1 MTYKHHYHNHKL
13 IINNIFVE
21 LEDNTLDD
29 EEDKILKSAKE
40 ILKHQNLLKK
50 LINMRFKKVW

>member
-1 MTYKHHYHNHKL
+1 M
-13 IINNIFVE
+13 INNNNFVE

>member
-1 MTYKHHYHNHKL
+1 MN
-13 IINNIFVE
+13 IILVE
-21 LEDNTLDD
+21 LEDNALDD